1 MAVSSTHRGEMSQ
14 DSLMPEVHR
23 TNVTGRATSP
33 RSAGARSNPNGL
45 RRAIDPA
52 AREGK
57 RVYNALNAS
66 SVGLEMGIS
75 VGIGIA
81 AGYYMDKW
89 LHTTPWMLLLW
100 MVIGLAAGFRGVF
113 RAIARAD
120 KAAELEKR
128 DDGEAGR
135 G

>member
-1 MAVSSTHRGEMSQ
+1 
-14 DSLMPEVHR
+14 MPQVHR
-23 TNVTGRATSP
+23 TNVGP
-33 RSAGARSNPNGL
+33 RTA
-45 RRAIDPA
+45 DPA
-52 AREGK
+52 ARDGK
-57 RVYNALNAS
+57 RVYNALSAS
-66 SVGLEMGIS
+66 SVGLEMGVS

-100 MVIGLAAGFRGVF
+100 MFIGLGAGFRGVF

-120 KAAELEKR
+120 KAAEQEIAEDK
-128 DDGEAGR
+128 GAPR